1 MPPPIAVRR
10 QLLAR
15 AFAAHAVF
23 AAGAVHA
30 HAGPA
35 EPARD
40 LLADRPTSPAPARPG
55 WLVAVDNWQTLEGG
69 ANTARIKQRTTG
81 VYGGG
86 EFEAGAGWRLG
97 GALGATRSRV
107 RIDAADAR
115 LDVYSYTAGAYGKK
129 SFHAGPGK
137 LNLLAAASY
146 TWHDIDT
153 RRHFEMPGIARQTLT
168 ADFSAYTA
176 QAFSELSYELALS
189 ESATL
194 EPFAGMAVRNVR
206 TRSFSESGGST
217 ALSADAG
224 RIRQTTTTLG
234 LRGQTGFALG
244 PTFGKLHATLGW
256 RRAFGD
262 VQPETTL
269 VLDGGSVLTVAGAPI
284 ARSAALAGLGLEV
297 AVSRSAVIG
306 LAYGGQYGGG
316 NREHTGSLSLRWAF
330 GSL

>member
-1 MPPPIAVRR
+1 M
-10 QLLAR
+10 LAR

-23 AAGAVHA
+23 AAGAAHA
-30 HAGPA
+30 HAGQT
-35 EPARD
+35 RD
-40 LLADRPTSPAPARPG
+40 LLADRPASPAPAQPG
-55 WLVAVDNWQTLEGG
+55 WLVAVDNWQMLEGG
-69 ANTARIKQRTTG
+69 ANVARIKQRTTG

-107 RIDAADAR
+107 NIDAADAR

-129 SFHAGPGK
+129 SFSAGPGK

-146 TWHDIDT
+146 SWHDIDT
-153 RRHFEMPGIARQTLT
+153 RRHFEMPGIPRQTLT

-176 QAFSELSYELALS
+176 QVFSELGYELALS
-189 ESATL
+189 PGATL
-194 EPFAGMAVRNVR
+194 EPFAGVAVRNVR

-244 PTFGKLHATLGW
+244 PTMGRLHATLGW

-284 ARSAALAGLGLEV
+284 AQSAALAGLGLEV